1 MKVTVSK
8 GSQLP
13 VVEPKG
19 HTAHKL
25 CYTREITNFP
35 SF

>member
-19 HTAHKL
+19 HTAHNCVTQGK
-25 CYTREITNFP
+25 
-35 SF
+35 